1 MTQES
6 ARELL
11 RQLCGDLQLLHE
23 QAGGPSL
30 RALADR
36 VQLGKSQ
43 LGAILNGQVRE
54 PPDWRVV
61 RAVVESIIRYAEE
74 HGHSDRLSLPT
85 GVEDFWRHQHAIV
98 EHAFIRAV
106 ARRAVENPDSPMSAG
121 PPAPLPAPRQ
131 LPFAGRFFVGRT
143 AELSELTKLLPVGGG
158 PGATSV
164 VVIDGPAGVGKTTL
178 AIRWAHQVAG
188 ESFDLQLYVNLRGF
202 DSDGRAMSS
211 AEAARGFLDA
221 LGVPPGGVP
230 VGLDAQ
236 AAVYRSL
243 LAGRR
248 ALVLLDNARDAA
260 QVRPLLPGTTDALT
274 VVTSRNQLGSLV
286 AVEGA
291 HRIGLDLL
299 SPTEARDL
307 LVERLGAERVSADPD
322 STDQIIRACA
332 RLPLA
337 LAVVAGRAQQTG
349 FPLAVLA
356 GQLGE
361 ARDRLDVLDAGDAQ
375 GQVRS
380 AFSWSYRALT
390 PLAARLFRLSGLY
403 PGDELS
409 AAAAA
414 SLTGR
419 SRPETTLALAE
430 LIRANLLMEHVPG
443 RYTGHDLVRGYAT
456 ELALREETRPQRL
469 AAMARL
475 RDHYL
480 HTGLAADRLLH
491 PNRDLM
497 DDPPAAPRPGVTLA
511 CLSDRAAAMAWLTVE
526 RPCLL
531 AMLRQAAAATDEP
544 PEDGRYVWQLAWVLE
559 TFLRWQGYR
568 LDRMVVWQAAL
579 RSVTCL
585 GDPLPQAH
593 AHRFLAA
600 ALREMGALAD
610 AEAHLREA
618 IVLYEQIGDTLG
630 QAHSQYTV
638 AGIRQRQGERR
649 EALAHAQHALTL
661 YQAAGSVRG
670 EALARNAVGW
680 HSAMLGDYTY
690 TLTQCS
696 QALELLREI
705 DDCSGQASAWDSLGY
720 AYHHLADHARAA
732 TCYRSAIALYRQTG
746 DRYYESDVLTH
757 LGDSYHSSG
766 NAAAAMASWQEA
778 LNILSQLD
786 HPDAEKIRARM
797 R

>member
-1 MTQES
+1 VTREN

-11 RQLCGDLQLLHE
+11 RQLCGDLQMLHE

-30 RALADR
+30 RRLADR
-36 VQLGKSQ
+36 VPLGKSQ
-43 LGAILNGQVRE
+43 LGAILNGRVQE
-54 PPDWRVV
+54 PPDWQVI
-61 RAVVESIIRYAEE
+61 RAVVETIIGYARE
-74 HGHSDRLSLPT
+74 HGRSHLLSLPT

-98 EHAFIRAV
+98 EHAFVRSV
-106 ARRAVENPDSPMSAG
+106 ARQGGENPDRPLTAG
-121 PPAPLPAPRQ
+121 SPAPPPVPRQ

-143 AELSELTKLLPVGGG
+143 AELSELNKVLAAGGG
-158 PGATSV
+158 PAATPV

-178 AIRWAHQVAG
+178 AVRWAQQIAAD
-188 ESFDLQLYVNLRGF
+188 SFDLQLYVNLRGF
-202 DSDGRAMSS
+202 DPEGKVMSC
-211 AEAARGFLDA
+211 AEAVRGFLDA
-221 LGVPPGGVP
+221 LGLPAGGVP

-236 AAVYRSL
+236 TAVYRSL

-248 ALVLLDNARDAA
+248 TLLLLDNAHDAA
-260 QVRPLLPGTTDALT
+260 QVRALLPGTTDALT
-274 VVTSRNQLGSLV
+274 VVTSRNQLGSLI

-291 HRIGLDLL
+291 YRIRLDLL

-307 LVERLGAERVSADPD
+307 LVERLGAERVSAEPE
-322 STDQIIRACA
+322 STEQIIRACA

-337 LAVVAGRAQQTG
+337 LAVVAARAQHTG

-356 GQLGE
+356 DQLRE
-361 ARDRLDVLDAGDAQ
+361 VRDRLDVLDAGDAQ

-380 AFSWSYRALT
+380 AFSWSYRTLT
-390 PLAARLFRLSGLY
+390 PLAAQLLRLLGLY
-403 PGDELS
+403 VGDDLS
-409 AAAAA
+409 ATAAA
-414 SLTGR
+414 SLAGR
-419 SRPETTLALAE
+419 PQPETSLALAE
-430 LIRANLLMEHVPG
+430 LIRANLLVEHVPG
-443 RYTGHDLVRGYAT
+443 RYTGHDLLRSYAA
-456 ELALREETRPQRL
+456 ELTLREETEPQRR
-469 AAMARL
+469 AAIARL

-497 DDPPAAPRPGVTLA
+497 DGPPAAPRPGVTLA

-531 AMLRQAAAATDEP
+531 AMQRQAAATTDEP
-544 PEDGRYVWQLAWVLE
+544 WEDRRYVWQLAWVLE

-585 GDPLPQAH
+585 GDPLLKAH

-600 ALREMGALAD
+600 ALQEMGALAD
-610 AEAHLREA
+610 AEGHLREA
-618 IVLYEQIGDTLG
+618 IALYERIGDVLG
-630 QAHSQYTV
+630 QAHSRYTV

-649 EALAHAQHALTL
+649 EALALAQHALTL
-661 YQAAGSVRG
+661 YQAAGSLRG
-670 EALARNAVGW
+670 EAMARNAVGW

-690 TLTQCS
+690 TLMQCS
-696 QALELLREI
+696 QALALLRDI
-705 DDCSGQASAWDSLGY
+705 DDGSGQASAWDSLGY

-732 TCYRSAIALYRQTG
+732 ACYGSAIALYRRAG
-746 DRYYESDVLTH
+746 DRYYESDALTH
-757 LGDSYHSSG
+757 LGDSHHASG
-766 NAAAAMASWQEA
+766 NRAAALASWQEA
-778 LNILSQLD
+778 LDILTQLD